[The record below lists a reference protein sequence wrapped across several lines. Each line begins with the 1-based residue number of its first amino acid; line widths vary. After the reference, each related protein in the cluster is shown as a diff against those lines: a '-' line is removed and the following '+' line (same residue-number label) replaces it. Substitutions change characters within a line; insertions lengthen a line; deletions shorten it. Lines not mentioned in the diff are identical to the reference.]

1 MRTALATALL
11 MLCALPVS
19 AQEVRLAPG
28 LVWQGGVFGDD
39 DPKGTGAV
47 RPTGSLVVRGQTAR
61 SIGLTFEATIE
72 PLGIDNP
79 HFDERL
85 HTMHLLFGPEI
96 GGRFT
101 IRPALGIGLQFWTGS
116 STESLLGA
124 GLAAGIAIGHRHRP
138 APGPSG
144 TEWRRAHISPELI
157 ARFSGS
163 PGALTWMA
171 GVQVPITW
179 RR

>member
-1 MRTALATALL
+1 MRTALAAVLL
-11 MLCALPVS
+11 TVCAMPVS
-19 AQEVRLAPG
+19 AQDVRLAPG
-28 LVWQGGVFGDD
+28 LVWQAGIFGDD
-39 DPKGTGAV
+39 GPESTAGL
-47 RPTGSLVVRGQTAR
+47 RPTGSLLVRGQTAR
-61 SIGLTFEATIE
+61 RVGLTFEATIE

-101 IRPALGIGLQFWTGS
+101 VRPAVGLGVQFWTGS
-116 STESLLGA
+116 SAEYPVGA
-124 GLAAGIAIGHRHRP
+124 ALAAGIAIGHRHPPGQGP
-138 APGPSG
+138 AG
-144 TEWRRAHISPELI
+144 TEWRRVHISPELI

-171 GVQVPITW
+171 GMQVPITW